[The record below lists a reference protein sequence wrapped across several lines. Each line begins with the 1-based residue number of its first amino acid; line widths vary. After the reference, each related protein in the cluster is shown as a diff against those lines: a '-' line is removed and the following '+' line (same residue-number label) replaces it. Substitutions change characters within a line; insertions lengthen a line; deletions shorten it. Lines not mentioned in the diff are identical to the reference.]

1 MASARYAYLNTRVS
15 LLAKRL
21 ITPEAMESLVEQPIS
36 SSEEV
41 LSTAGIEPLEGDTS
55 QLEQGLLTHL
65 LRDFIIL
72 TRPVLGP
79 ERDFLEYLIYWFE
92 LTNLKVI
99 IRGKFSGQSDQAI
112 REQLVDIDPFTTL
125 PVDEL
130 LRTEDPAEMLRHLE
144 TTAFSD
150 IVRQA
155 RKVFEEKHDLFALD
169 ATIDRR
175 FFHGLYKRAAAV
187 AESERAA
194 VKDITRTLLDRFNL
208 LWLLRYRFSYGL
220 SPAET
225 FYLLVPAGHDLNA
238 AQLLALSQL
247 NSFDEV
253 IAALPPRI
261 KALLSDVPT
270 ITEVENRLVKRSE
283 QIAHDYLKDIRH
295 AIARA
300 FAYLLLRDI
309 EMNRLLAIIKGKQLG
324 FAADKIRFAAG
335 MI

>member
-1 MASARYAYLNTRVS
+1 MGSARYAYLNTRVS

-21 ITPEAMESLVEQPIS
+21 ITPDAMEDMVEQS
-36 SSEEV
+36 ASASEGAFAA
-41 LSTAGIEPLEGDTS
+41 AGVDSLES
-55 QLEQGLLTHL
+55 NASRLEQGLLTRL
-65 LRDFIIL
+65 LKDFIIL
-72 TRPVLGP
+72 TRPVHGP
-79 ERDFLEYLIYWFE
+79 EREFLEYLIHWFE

-99 IRGKFSGQSDQAI
+99 IRGKFSGQSDPAI
-112 REQLVDIDPFTTL
+112 REQLVDIDPFSTL

-155 RKVFEEKHDLFALD
+155 RKVFEEKRDLFALD

-175 FFHGLYKRAAAV
+175 FFHGLHKRAAAV

-247 NSFDEV
+247 SSFDEV
-253 IAALPPRI
+253 IAALPVRI
-261 KALLSDVPT
+261 KLFLPDVAT
-270 ITEVENRLVKRSE
+270 ITEVENRLIRRSE

-309 EMNRLLAIIKGKQLG
+309 EMNRLLAIIKGKRLG
-324 FAADKIRFAAG
+324 FAPDTIRFAAG
-335 MI
+335 MT

>member
-1 MASARYAYLNTRVS
+1 MRSARYAYLNTRVS

-21 ITPEAMESLVEQPIS
+21 ITVEAMESLVEQPVS
-36 SSEEV
+36 ASEEIIA
-41 LSTAGIEPLEGDTS
+41 TAGIEPLEGDAG
-55 QLEQGLLTHL
+55 QLEQGLLTRL
-65 LRDFIIL
+65 LKDFIIL

-79 ERDFLEYLIYWFE
+79 ERDFLEYLIHWFE

-155 RKVFEEKHDLFALD
+155 RKAFEEKRDLFALD
-169 ATIDRR
+169 ASIDRR
-175 FFHGLYKRAAAV
+175 FFHGLHKRAAAV
-187 AESERAA
+187 EESERAA
-194 VKDITRTLLDRFNL
+194 VKDITRTLFDRFNL

-238 AQLLALSQL
+238 VRLLELSQL
-247 NSFDEV
+247 TSFEEV
-253 IAALPPRI
+253 IAALPARI
-261 KALLSDVPT
+261 RTILSDVST
-270 ITEVENRLVKRSE
+270 MTEVENRLIKRSE
-283 QIAHDYLKDIRH
+283 QIAHDYLKDIRN

-324 FAADKIRFAAG
+324 FAPDKIRFAAG